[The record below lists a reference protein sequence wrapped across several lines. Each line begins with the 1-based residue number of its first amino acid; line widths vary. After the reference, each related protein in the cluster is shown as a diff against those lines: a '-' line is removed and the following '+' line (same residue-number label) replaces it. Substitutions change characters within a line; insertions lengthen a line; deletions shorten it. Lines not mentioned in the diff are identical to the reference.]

1 MVMFVPE
8 IVRKRLPKV
17 EVVLRSCK
25 SVVPI
30 EQRKEY
36 VITKIDPSQLGEPLW
51 VLVGWFTLR
60 HTNICH
66 NVYTNVF

>member
-1 MVMFVPE
+1 MMGNSWMVMFVPE

-36 VITKIDPSQLGEPLW
+36 VITKIDPSQLGESL
-51 VLVGWFTLR
+51 
-60 HTNICH
+60 
-66 NVYTNVF
+66 